1 MSNYNK
7 YCGEIIIDKRYF
19 IIDYNNSFIFY
30 FLFFYERISIS
41 LTFLH
46 KISRFFQVQ
55 VNNAF
60 SIRKD
65 KKTSCFLGYF
75 DIFL

>member
-19 IIDYNNSFIFY
+19 IMNCNSSFIFY
-30 FLFFYERISIS
+30 FLFFYERISIF

-46 KISRFFQVQ
+46 KGI
-55 VNNAF
+55 
-60 SIRKD
+60 
-65 KKTSCFLGYF
+65 
-75 DIFL
+75 